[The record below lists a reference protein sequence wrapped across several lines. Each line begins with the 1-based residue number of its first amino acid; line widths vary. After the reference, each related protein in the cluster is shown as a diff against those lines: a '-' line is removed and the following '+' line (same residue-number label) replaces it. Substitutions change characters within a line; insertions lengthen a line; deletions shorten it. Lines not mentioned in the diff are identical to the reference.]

1 MYAYILFKEFIRV
14 ATACGLSSPA
24 MAVSWQKGQGPGSF
38 QSRRR
43 NISAVSSAARVPGST
58 REPLVFSPQWNP
70 EDVCS
75 NTSEG
80 IAQGQDS
87 WTCQG
92 EGGQTGKEEKNSF
105 FPMFFRV
112 GCFLKAWPRF
122 GGGVFWPCQM
132 VDLGLVSHLK
142 WSNQGKSLTDVPRW

>member
-24 MAVSWQKGQGPGSF
+24 MAVSWPGSF

-43 NISAVSSAARVPGST
+43 NISAVSSAARVPEST

-92 EGGQTGKEEKNSF
+92 EGGQTGKEEKILF
-105 FPMFFRV
+105 FPCSL
-112 GCFLKAWPRF
+112 GWAASWKHGPDL
-122 GGGVFWPCQM
+122 GGVFWPCQM